1 MKKEDFLNNIKFK
14 VTELEESASVGS
26 VLGDPGSPTYG
37 GFIGPLGRISKRKLN
52 SRLFSTWGDSSVKN
66 GSGKGRIVEP
76 PQGHVKEHIYSV
88 EGEMVTEGNLL
99 EWFGGDLKQKPINL
113 MRLHKLPIKNKM
125 KFMKPNKIDNQIKD
139 KLNAREIQPSAP
151 AWDRLDAMLTVAE
164 AKQPKRNF
172 TWLYIAATF
181 LLFSGLGFFLLN
193 SNESVAIENVI
204 PIVNN
209 EITNE
214 KIEENQLPKEIKF
227 NTSEETVLDENNK
240 LKNESIKIND
250 ENQVDLKNQVII
262 HHPSPITHHPSPNN
276 YKYLSPEELLAQI
289 EQPSKVDTNK
299 IKINPATKIKVDAN
313 ELLTKVEQEVHQK
326 HKESTIDKLRRNF
339 NEVKSAVANRNYE

>member
-1 MKKEDFLNNIKFK
+1 MAL
-14 VTELEESASVGS
+14 
-26 VLGDPGSPTYG
+26 
-37 GFIGPLGRISKRKLN
+37 
-52 SRLFSTWGDSSVKN
+52 
-66 GSGKGRIVEP
+66 
-76 PQGHVKEHIYSV
+76 
-88 EGEMVTEGNLL
+88 
-99 EWFGGDLKQKPINL
+99 
-113 MRLHKLPIKNKM
+113 
-125 KFMKPNKIDNQIKD
+125 NKIDNQIKE
-139 KLNAREIQPSAP
+139 KLNTREIQPSAP

-164 AKQPKRNF
+164 AKQPKRNY

-204 PIVNN
+204 PVVTN
-209 EITNE
+209 EVTNE
-214 KIEENQLPKEIKF
+214 KIEENQIGTETEISSAKQ
-227 NTSEETVLDENNK
+227 TILVENSK
-240 LKNESIKIND
+240 LKSKSSTLNRVVNSIAD
-250 ENQVDLKNQVII
+250 EEGVIDEL
-262 HHPSPITHHPSPNN
+262 PTSNFQLPTSN

-313 ELLTKVEQEVHQK
+313 ELLTKVEQEVNQK

>member
-1 MKKEDFLNNIKFK
+1 M
-14 VTELEESASVGS
+14 
-26 VLGDPGSPTYG
+26 
-37 GFIGPLGRISKRKLN
+37 
-52 SRLFSTWGDSSVKN
+52 
-66 GSGKGRIVEP
+66 EP
-76 PQGHVKEHIYSV
+76 
-88 EGEMVTEGNLL
+88 N
-99 EWFGGDLKQKPINL
+99 
-113 MRLHKLPIKNKM
+113 R
-125 KFMKPNKIDNQIKD
+125 IDNQIRE

-227 NTSEETVLDENNK
+227 NTSEETVLVENNK

>member
-1 MKKEDFLNNIKFK
+1 MAL
-14 VTELEESASVGS
+14 
-26 VLGDPGSPTYG
+26 
-37 GFIGPLGRISKRKLN
+37 
-52 SRLFSTWGDSSVKN
+52 
-66 GSGKGRIVEP
+66 
-76 PQGHVKEHIYSV
+76 
-88 EGEMVTEGNLL
+88 
-99 EWFGGDLKQKPINL
+99 
-113 MRLHKLPIKNKM
+113 
-125 KFMKPNKIDNQIKD
+125 NKIDNQIKD

-172 TWLYIAATF
+172 TWLYIAAAF

-193 SNESVAIENVI
+193 SYETVAIENLTPV
-204 PIVNN
+204 V
-209 EITNE
+209 TNE
-214 KIEENQLPKEIKF
+214 VTNKKIEENQLPTEIKF
-227 NTSEETVLDENNK
+227 NTIEETVLVENNK
-240 LKNESIKIND
+240 LKNEGVKIND
-250 ENQVDLKNQVII
+250 ENQVDLKNQVIVDYSLPI
-262 HHPSPITHHPSPNN
+262 AHHSSPSN

-299 IKINPATKIKVDAN
+299 IKINPSTKIKVDAN

>member
-1 MKKEDFLNNIKFK
+1 MAL
-14 VTELEESASVGS
+14 
-26 VLGDPGSPTYG
+26 
-37 GFIGPLGRISKRKLN
+37 
-52 SRLFSTWGDSSVKN
+52 
-66 GSGKGRIVEP
+66 
-76 PQGHVKEHIYSV
+76 
-88 EGEMVTEGNLL
+88 
-99 EWFGGDLKQKPINL
+99 
-113 MRLHKLPIKNKM
+113 
-125 KFMKPNKIDNQIKD
+125 NKIDNQIKD

-164 AKQPKRNF
+164 AKQPKRNY
-172 TWLYIAATF
+172 TWLYIAAAF

-204 PIVNN
+204 PVVNN

-214 KIEENQLPKEIKF
+214 KIEENQIGTETEISSAKQ
-227 NTSEETVLDENNK
+227 TILVENSK
-240 LKNESIKIND
+240 LKSKSSTLNRVVNSIAD
-250 ENQVDLKNQVII
+250 EEGVIDEL
-262 HHPSPITHHPSPNN
+262 PTSNFQLPTSN

-299 IKINPATKIKVDAN
+299 IKINTINKIKVDAN
-313 ELLTKVEQEVHQK
+313 ELLTKAEQEIHQK

>member
-1 MKKEDFLNNIKFK
+1 M
-14 VTELEESASVGS
+14 A
-26 VLGDPGSPTYG
+26 
-37 GFIGPLGRISKRKLN
+37 
-52 SRLFSTWGDSSVKN
+52 
-66 GSGKGRIVEP
+66 
-76 PQGHVKEHIYSV
+76 
-88 EGEMVTEGNLL
+88 
-99 EWFGGDLKQKPINL
+99 
-113 MRLHKLPIKNKM
+113 
-125 KFMKPNKIDNQIKD
+125 PNKIDNQIKD

-250 ENQVDLKNQVII
+250 ENKVDLKNQEII
-262 HHPSPITHHPSPNN
+262 NHP
-276 YKYLSPEELLAQI
+276 
-289 EQPSKVDTNK
+289 
-299 IKINPATKIKVDAN
+299 
-313 ELLTKVEQEVHQK
+313 
-326 HKESTIDKLRRNF
+326 
-339 NEVKSAVANRNYE
+339 